1 MSYLLDVSVRHAVF
15 IQRYAAG
22 RAREAKESVFALRDD
37 LVGIIAKN
45 GAAIE
50 GGNTEAIDNR
60 VIEFNEEFA
69 DKINADASELS
80 ASENKFNNN
89 MLIAAT
95 VGARVL
101 KPTNKKVLDNAY
113 SKGMSVSGIN
123 KITIPNAID
132 EFLTKNKQAIDLVVS
147 DSVVASQSVSD
158 NVSDL
163 LTHRQPAKAQS
174 LTKTIANSISGS
186 SRETSFLEN
195 KDFIE
200 GVEWISVL
208 DSHTTLIC
216 SGRDGK
222 VYPVGSSPVPPAHWG
237 CRSTIIPSLISGVE
251 SDRRSKEA
259 RPDQSYGVW
268 LRKQPKSFQDEYFSK
283 FPDGDKKA
291 RLFRLGKLPIDKF
304 RDDLGAE
311 YTLKEL
317 QALNPMA
324 FERANLE

>member
-22 RAREAKESVFALRDD
+22 RAREAREAVFDLRDD

-50 GGNTEAIDNR
+50 GGNTESIDKR
-60 VIEFNEEFA
+60 VIAFNEEFTG
-69 DKINADASELS
+69 KINADSLELA
-80 ASENKFNNN
+80 ASENTFNTN

-95 VGARVL
+95 LGVTVL
-101 KPTNKKVLDNAY
+101 KAANKKVLDNAY
-113 SKGMSVSGIN
+113 EKGMAVDGIN
-123 KITIPNAID
+123 KITIPNAVD
-132 EFLTKNKQAIDLVVS
+132 EFLAKNKQAIKLAVS
-147 DSVVASQSVSD
+147 DSVLAGEVAAD
-158 NVSDL
+158 KVSDL
-163 LTHRQPAKAQS
+163 LAHRQAAKAQS
-174 LTKTIANSISGS
+174 LTKTIAAAISGS

-200 GVEWISVL
+200 GVEWIAVL

-222 VYPVGSSPVPPAHWG
+222 TYPLESAPTVPAHWG
-237 CRSTIIPSLISGVE
+237 CRSTIIPSLISGIE

-259 RPDQSYGVW
+259 RPDESYGEW

-283 FPDGDKKA
+283 FPDGDRKA
-291 RLFRLGKLPIDKF
+291 RLFRIGKLPIDKF

-317 QALNPMA
+317 QALNPVA
-324 FERANLE
+324 FERAGLD

>member
-15 IQRYAAG
+15 IQRYAVG
-22 RAREAKESVFALRDD
+22 RAREAKEAVFDLRDD

-50 GGNTEAIDNR
+50 SGNTEAIDKR
-60 VIEFNEEFA
+60 VIEFNEEFTG
-69 DKINADASELS
+69 KINADSSELA
-80 ASENKFNNN
+80 ASENTFNTN

-95 VGARVL
+95 IGVKVL
-101 KPTNKKVLDNAY
+101 KATNKKVLDNAY
-113 SKGMSVSGIN
+113 EKGMAVDGIN
-123 KITIPNAID
+123 KITIPNAVD
-132 EFLTKNKQAIDLVVS
+132 EFLAKNKQAIKLAVS
-147 DSVVASQSVSD
+147 DSVLAGEVAAD
-158 NVSDL
+158 KVSDL
-163 LTHRQPAKAQS
+163 LTHRQAAKAQS
-174 LTKTIANSISGS
+174 LTKTIANAISGS

-195 KDFIE
+195 TDFVE

-259 RPDQSYGVW
+259 RPDESYGTW

-283 FPDGDKKA
+283 FPDGERKA
-291 RLFRLGKLPIDKF
+291 RLFRIGKLPINKF

-317 QALNPMA
+317 QALNPLA